1 MIKELHEFF
10 EKCPLLSGGEMNV
23 DYLGSESG
31 SYTIEPV
38 PCEPVL
44 KKYHTGGERRQYTF
58 RIALRQNY
66 RGSPAENMQNEE
78 LCEKLADWVEECAEK
93 GVLPELSDGKT
104 AQEISVITGGYMND
118 ESSGYAR
125 YQIGFRLVYTKIS
138 V

>member
-1 MIKELHEFF
+1 MIKELYEFF
-10 EKCPLLSGGEMNV
+10 AKCPLLSNGEINV
-23 DYLGSESG
+23 DYLGSENG
-31 SYTIEPV
+31 SYTIETL

-44 KKYHTGGERRQYTF
+44 KKYLTGGERCQYSF
-58 RIALRQNY
+58 QIALRQNY

-78 LCEKLADWVEECAEK
+78 LCERLADWVEECAEK

-104 AQEISVITGGYMND
+104 AQDLSVTTGGYMYD

-125 YQIGFRLVYTKIS
+125 YQIGFRLVYTKIR